1 MQSKL
6 NNEKFQ
12 FGDNVHTLLVL
23 FEDRKGECMDELAIE
38 NAFFFK
44 EKISTYRRNEIV
56 TNIEKNDK
64 IFKVQLK
71 LEHCV
76 G

>member
-1 MQSKL
+1 MQSKV

-38 NAFFFK
+38 NAFFL
-44 EKISTYRRNEIV
+44 RRRFQHTEEMKLLPI
-56 TNIEKNDK
+56 
-64 IFKVQLK
+64 LK
-71 LEHCV
+71 RMIKFSKFN
-76 G
+76 

>member
-1 MQSKL
+1 MQSKVI
-6 NNEKFQ
+6 NEKFQ

-23 FEDRKGECMDELAIE
+23 YEDRKGECMDELAIE
-38 NAFFFK
+38 NAFFL
-44 EKISTYRRNEIV
+44 EKSSTHRNEIV
-56 TNIEKNDK
+56 TNIERDDK
-64 IFKVQLK
+64 VIKVQLN